1 MNMLFV
7 LIILSLC
14 FLGLCVFVFFWAIR
28 SKQFKELEIQGFS
41 VLEKDE
47 YETAKPETD
56 NSED

>member
-7 LIILSLC
+7 LILMSLV
-14 FLGLCVFVFFWAIR
+14 FFAGCVYVFFWAIR

-47 YETAKPETD
+47 YESDESL
-56 NSED
+56 NENEQE